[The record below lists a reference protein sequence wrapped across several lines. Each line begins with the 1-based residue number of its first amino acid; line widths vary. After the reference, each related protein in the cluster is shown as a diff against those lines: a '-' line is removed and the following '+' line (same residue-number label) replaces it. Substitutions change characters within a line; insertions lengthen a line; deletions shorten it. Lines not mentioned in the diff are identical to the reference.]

1 GNGGTGPEPDRIALM
16 PSAMPAVL
24 LLDGLWNKTV
34 AAARSLGKRGYRVSV
49 GERTRF
55 APALF
60 SKYCSR
66 RFLHPSPATSP
77 DAFLDALEK
86 ELRVGGYDVL
96 LAMELGTQV
105 LVARNRPRLEGMARF
120 PFASADLAIRVQD
133 KGELASFA
141 SAHGVECPATFRP
154 KGPGDVHAMAS
165 RLPYPLL
172 VKPRLS
178 SGGRGIVRVET
189 PSQLRKEY
197 PKVHAVHPSPI
208 LQECLP
214 PGGEALGV
222 GVLMNFSSEPRATF
236 AYRRLREYPVGG
248 GPSTLRESVRDET
261 LCRMTERLLSA
272 LGWTGVAMAEFKVDP
287 RDGRPKLLEV
297 NPRFWGSLHHA
308 ILSGVDFP
316 HLLCRMAIDGD
327 IPPLEKYGVGVRSR
341 SLIHGDL
348 MHFVRNPR
356 RFHLDPGFLDF
367 SIQDDLLSASDP
379 WPMLGRVATLIPACY
394 DRELRKTMLG

>member
-1 GNGGTGPEPDRIALM
+1 
-16 PSAMPAVL
+16 
-24 LLDGLWNKTV
+24 V
-34 AAARSLGKRGYRVSV
+34 AAVRSLGKRGYRVAV

-60 SKYCSR
+60 SRYCAR
-66 RFLHPSPATSP
+66 RFLHPSPAVSP
-77 DAFLDALEK
+77 GAFLDALEE
-86 ELRVGGYDVL
+86 ELAAGGYDVL
-96 LAMELGTQV
+96 LAMEFGTQV
-105 LVARNRPRLEGMARF
+105 LISRNRHRLQGRTRF
-120 PFASADLAIRVQD
+120 PFASAELAIRVQD

-141 SAHGVECPATFRP
+141 SALGVECPATFRP
-154 KGPGDVHAMAS
+154 KGPGDVRGMAE
-165 RLPYPLL
+165 RVPYPLL
-172 VKPRLS
+172 IKPRLS

-189 PSQLRKEY
+189 PSQLREEY

-214 PGGEALGV
+214 SGGAALGV
-222 GVLMNFSSEPRATF
+222 GVLMNFSSEPRAAF

-248 GPSTLRESVRDET
+248 GPSTVRESVRDET
-261 LCRMTERLLSA
+261 LCRTTERLLSA
-272 LGWTGVAMAEFKVDP
+272 LRWIGVAMAEFKVDP

-327 IPPLEKYGVGVRSR
+327 VPPQREYRVGVRSR

-348 MHFVRNPR
+348 MHFVRNPD
-356 RFHLDPGFLDF
+356 RFHLHPRFLDF
-367 SIQDDLLSASDP
+367 SIPDDLLSASDP
-379 WPMLGRVATLIPACY
+379 WPMVGRVATLIPACY

>member
-1 GNGGTGPEPDRIALM
+1 MTMASSM
-16 PSAMPAVL
+16 PSVL

-34 AAARSLGKRGYRVSV
+34 AAVRALGERGYRVAV

-60 SKYCSR
+60 SRYCSR

-77 DAFLDALEK
+77 EAFLDALQK

-96 LAMELGTQV
+96 LAMEFGTQV
-105 LVARNRPRLEGMARF
+105 LIARNRHRLAERTRF

-154 KGPGDVHAMAS
+154 EGPGDVHGMAET
-165 RLPYPLL
+165 LPYPLL
-172 VKPRLS
+172 IKPRLS
-178 SGGRGIVRVET
+178 SGGRGIVRVGT
-189 PSQLRKEY
+189 PSQLRQAY
-197 PKVHAVHPSPI
+197 PKVHAVHPAPI

-214 PGGEALGV
+214 PGGAALGV

-236 AYRRLREYPVGG
+236 AYRRLREYPVAG
-248 GPSTLRESVRDET
+248 GPSTLRESVRDEP
-261 LCRMTERLLSA
+261 LCRTTERLLSA
-272 LGWTGVAMAEFKVDP
+272 LGWVGVAMAEYKVDT

-327 IPPLEKYGVGVRSR
+327 APPLREYRVGVRSR

-348 MHFVRNPR
+348 MHFVENPR
-356 RFHLDPGFLDF
+356 RFHLHPGFLDF
-367 SIQDDLLSASDP
+367 SIPDDLLSASDP
-379 WPMLGRVATLIPACY
+379 WPVVGRVATLIPAFY

>member
-1 GNGGTGPEPDRIALM
+1 
-16 PSAMPAVL
+16 
-24 LLDGLWNKTV
+24 
-34 AAARSLGKRGYRVSV
+34 V

-60 SKYCSR
+60 SRYCSR

-96 LAMELGTQV
+96 LAMEFGTQV
-105 LVARNRPRLEGMARF
+105 LIARNRHRFEGMARF

-154 KGPGDVHAMAS
+154 EGPGDVHGMAS
-165 RLPYPLL
+165 LLPYPLL
-172 VKPRLS
+172 IKPRLS

-197 PKVHAVHPSPI
+197 PNVHAVHPSPI

-214 PGGEALGV
+214 PGGAALGV
-222 GVLMNFSSEPRATF
+222 GALMNFSSEPRATF
-236 AYRRLREYPVGG
+236 AYRRLREYPVVG

-261 LCRMTERLLSA
+261 LCRSTERLLSA
-272 LGWTGVAMAEFKVDP
+272 LGWIGVAMAEFKVDP

-327 IPPLEKYGVGVRSR
+327 VSSLEGYGVGVRSR
-341 SLIHGDL
+341 SLLHGDL

-356 RFHLDPGFLDF
+356 RFHLHPRFFDF
-367 SIQDDLLSASDP
+367 SIPDDLLSASDP
-379 WPMLGRVATLIPACY
+379 WPVVGRVATLIPACY

>member
-1 GNGGTGPEPDRIALM
+1 M
-16 PSAMPAVL
+16 PRAMPAVL

-60 SKYCSR
+60 SRYCSR
-66 RFLHPSPATSP
+66 RFLYPSPACSP
-77 DAFLDALEK
+77 DAFLEALEK

-96 LAMELGTQV
+96 LAMEFATQV
-105 LVARNRPRLEGMARF
+105 LIARNRHRLGGRARF

-141 SAHGVECPATFRP
+141 SALGVECPATFRP
-154 KGPGDVHAMAS
+154 EGPEEVYGMAES
-165 RLPYPLL
+165 VPYPILI
-172 VKPRLS
+172 KPRFS

-189 PSQLRKEY
+189 PPQLRKEY

-214 PGGEALGV
+214 PGGAALGV
-222 GVLMNFSSEPRATF
+222 GALMNFSSEPRATF

-261 LCRMTERLLSA
+261 LCAATERLLSA
-272 LGWTGVAMAEFKVDP
+272 LRWVGVAMAEFKVDP

-316 HLLCRMAIDGD
+316 HLLCRMATDGD
-327 IPPLEKYGVGVRSR
+327 VPPLREYRVGVRSR

-348 MHFVRNPR
+348 MHFVRNPQ
-356 RFHLDPGFLDF
+356 RFHLHPRFLDF
-367 SIQDDLLSASDP
+367 SIPDDLLSASDP
-379 WPMLGRVATLIPACY
+379 WPVVGRVSTLIPAFY

>member
-1 GNGGTGPEPDRIALM
+1 MPRAM
-16 PSAMPAVL
+16 PSVL

-34 AAARSLGKRGYRVSV
+34 AAVRSLGKRGYRIAV

-60 SKYCSR
+60 SRYCSR
-66 RFLHPSPATSP
+66 RFLHPSQAISP
-77 DAFLDALEK
+77 EAFLDALEE
-86 ELRVGGYDVL
+86 ELRTGGYDVV
-96 LAMELGTQV
+96 LAMEFGTQV
-105 LVARNRPRLEGMARF
+105 LIARNRHRFEGMACF
-120 PFASADLAIRVQD
+120 PFASADLATRVHD

-141 SAHGVECPATFRP
+141 SAHGVECPPTFRP
-154 KGPGDVHAMAS
+154 EGPGDVDSMAS
-165 RLPYPLL
+165 LLPYPLL
-172 VKPRLS
+172 IKPRHS

-197 PKVHAVHPSPI
+197 PNVHAIHPFPI

-214 PGGEALGV
+214 PGGAALGV
-222 GVLMNFSSEPRATF
+222 GALMNFSSEPRATF

-248 GPSTLRESVRDET
+248 GPSTLRESVLDDT
-261 LCRMTERLLSA
+261 LCRTTERLLSA
-272 LGWTGVAMAEFKVDP
+272 LQWVGVAMAEYKVDP

-297 NPRFWGSLHHA
+297 NPRFWGSLNLA

-316 HLLCRMAIDGD
+316 HMLCRMGIDGD
-327 IPPLEKYGVGVRSR
+327 VPPLGEYGVGVRSR

-348 MHFVRNPR
+348 MHFLRNPR
-356 RFHLDPGFLDF
+356 RFHLTPPFFDY
-367 SIQDDLLSASDP
+367 SIPDDLLSASDP
-379 WPMLGRVATLIPACY
+379 WPVVGRVATLIPACY

>member
-1 GNGGTGPEPDRIALM
+1 M
-16 PSAMPAVL
+16 PSPMPAVL

-34 AAARSLGKRGYRVSV
+34 AAVRSLGKRGYRVSV

-60 SKYCSR
+60 SRYCSR

-86 ELRVGGYDVL
+86 ELRVGGYDVV
-96 LAMELGTQV
+96 LAMEFGTQN
-105 LVARNRPRLEGMARF
+105 LIARNRHRLGGMARF

-141 SAHGVECPATFRP
+141 VAHGVECPVTFRP
-154 KGPGDVHAMAS
+154 EGPGDVHAMAE
-165 RLPYPLL
+165 RVPYPLL
-172 VKPRLS
+172 IKPRFS
-178 SGGRGIVRVET
+178 SGGRGIVRVEN
-189 PSQLRKEY
+189 PSQLRKAY
-197 PKVHAVHPSPI
+197 PNVHSVYPFPI

-214 PGGEALGV
+214 PGGAALGV

-248 GPSTLRESVRDET
+248 GPSTLRESVRDEP
-261 LCRMTERLLSA
+261 LCRTTERLLSA
-272 LGWTGVAMAEFKVDP
+272 LRWTGVAMAEYKVDP

-297 NPRFWGSLHHA
+297 NPRFWGSLNHA

-316 HLLCRMAIDGD
+316 HMLCRMAIDGD
-327 IPPLEKYGVGVRSR
+327 VPPLAEYGVGVRSR
-341 SLIHGDL
+341 SLLHGDL
-348 MHFVRNPR
+348 MHFVRNPG
-356 RFHLDPGFLDF
+356 RFHLHPRFLDF
-367 SIQDDLLSASDP
+367 SIPDDLLSSSDP
-379 WPMLGRVATLIPACY
+379 WPVVGRVATLIPACY